1 MTPRRSVCDRP
12 NPTALKNLKS
22 MARALKSQR
31 RNKEAELSPSNMDI
45 CLVLVTHPNA
55 KHAENIVRG
64 AVEKGLAA
72 CVLQAPMAS
81 FYIWEDALT
90 EDNEVVTLFKTVN
103 EKVSLLENYVK
114 SHHEYDVP
122 AIIRVPAKA
131 DSAYGRWMNDAL
143 ER

>member
-1 MTPRRSVCDRP
+1 
-12 NPTALKNLKS
+12 
-22 MARALKSQR
+22 
-31 RNKEAELSPSNMDI
+31 MDI

-72 CVLQAPMAS
+72 CVLQAPIAS

-90 EDNEVVTLFKTVN
+90 EDNEVVTLFKTVS

-114 SHHEYDVP
+114 SHHEYEIP
-122 AIIRVPAKA
+122 AIIKVPANA
-131 DSAYGRWMNDAL
+131 NSAYGRWMNDAL
-143 ER
+143 AR

>member
-1 MTPRRSVCDRP
+1 MASTPKPERRD
-12 NPTALKNLKS
+12 
-22 MARALKSQR
+22 
-31 RNKEAELSPSNMDI
+31 KEAGLPPAIMDI

-72 CVLQAPMAS
+72 CVLQAPVAS

-103 EKVSLLENYVK
+103 EKVSLLEDYVK
-114 SHHEYDVP
+114 SHHEYEVP
-122 AIIRVPAKA
+122 AIITVPAVA

-143 ER
+143 DR

>member
-1 MTPRRSVCDRP
+1 
-12 NPTALKNLKS
+12 
-22 MARALKSQR
+22 MARTLKSQR

>member
-1 MTPRRSVCDRP
+1 
-12 NPTALKNLKS
+12 
-22 MARALKSQR
+22 
-31 RNKEAELSPSNMDI
+31 MDI

-55 KHAENIVRG
+55 KHAESIVRG

-72 CVLQAPMAS
+72 CVLQAPVAS
-81 FYIWEDALT
+81 FYIWDEALT
-90 EDNEVVTLFKTVN
+90 QDSEVLTLFKTVN

-143 ER
+143 EG

>member
-1 MTPRRSVCDRP
+1 MPKTLFEGLLRRVWQP
-12 NPTALKNLKS
+12 
-22 MARALKSQR
+22 
-31 RNKEAELSPSNMDI
+31 
-45 CLVLVTHPNA
+45 
-55 KHAENIVRG
+55 
-64 AVEKGLAA
+64 
-72 CVLQAPMAS
+72 AS
-81 FYIWEDALT
+81 FKRLWLRSIFGEDALT

>member
-1 MTPRRSVCDRP
+1 
-12 NPTALKNLKS
+12 
-22 MARALKSQR
+22 MASTLKSQR
-31 RNKEAELSPSNMDI
+31 RNKEAQLPPANMDI

-55 KHAENIVRG
+55 KHAESIVRG

-72 CVLQAPMAS
+72 CVLQAPVAS

-90 EDNEVVTLFKTVN
+90 EDHEVVTLFKTVN
-103 EKVSLLENYVK
+103 EKANLLEDYVK
-114 SHHEYDVP
+114 LHHEYEVP

-143 ER
+143 EG